1 MLKNTF
7 LHIPGIGILG
17 SLLKGS
23 FGNQEFTVG
32 KISRQ
37 IPQFVYLNP
46 RGMLLPHTLKNL
58 IRILN
63 LITQI
68 IFQIYYRVT
77 SNGGFSL
84 NSETQL
90 FIWILKQPD
99 WKDGEM
105 K

>member
-7 LHIPGIGILG
+7 LHIPGIGSITERRFWESG
-17 SLLKGS
+17 VYSW
-23 FGNQEFTVG
+23 EDFTPNSPIRLS
-32 KISRQ
+32 KSKMDNITAH
-37 IPQFVYLNP
+37 LTNP
-46 RGMLLPHTLKNL
+46 IK
-58 IRILN
+58 ILN

-68 IFQIYYRVT
+68 IFQIYYRVS

-90 FIWILKQPD
+90 FAWISKQPD